1 MSTEEQKRTVA
12 QPKVKKERTYKK
24 YTVDFNSPVENKLL
38 SLEAAAKYLT
48 SNIKVGGLKGKL
60 GEKCESVKVLTDSK
74 NNKVKNSVQVQV
86 DNKLKFSKRYI
97 KYLVKKFLKREGIVK
112 YLTVASTAPNAYT
125 VKVLR
130 KNEE

>member
-1 MSTEEQKRTVA
+1 MSAEEAKPKVA

-24 YTVDFNSPVENKLL
+24 YSVDFNSPVENKLL
-38 SLEAAAKYLT
+38 SLEGAAKYLT
-48 SNIKVGGLKGKL
+48 ANIKVGGLKGKL
-60 GEKCESVKVLTDSK
+60 GESVKVLTDSK
-74 NNKVKNSVQVQV
+74 NTKVKNSVQIQV

-97 KYLVKKFLKREGIVK
+97 RYLVKKFLKREGIVK

>member
-1 MSTEEQKRTVA
+1 MSAEEQKGRVA

-60 GEKCESVKVLTDSK
+60 GESVKVLTDSK

-86 DNKLKFSKRYI
+86 DNKLKFYKRYI
-97 KYLVKKFLKREGIVK
+97 RYLVKKFLKREGIVK

>member
-60 GEKCESVKVLTDSK
+60 GESVKVLTDSK

>member
-1 MSTEEQKRTVA
+1 MSAEEQKGRVA

-60 GEKCESVKVLTDSK
+60 GDSVKVLTDSK

-97 KYLVKKFLKREGIVK
+97 RYLVKKFLKKEGVAK
-112 YLTVASTAPNAYT
+112 YLTLTATSPSAYM
-125 VKVLR
+125 VKVIK
-130 KNEE
+130 KNEA

>member
-60 GEKCESVKVLTDSK
+60 GESVKVLTDSK

-97 KYLVKKFLKREGIVK
+97 RYLVNKFLKIEGIVK

>member
-1 MSTEEQKRTVA
+1 MSTKEQKRTVA

-60 GEKCESVKVLTDSK
+60 GESVKVLTDSK

-97 KYLVKKFLKREGIVK
+97 RYLVKKFLKREGIVK